1 MKNKYLFLFL
11 ISNFLIILDQYTKF
25 WITTH
30 IPKGYS
36 MEVIRNFFSLTHI
49 RNPGVAFGL
58 FAENDS
64 GLKTVVFIIFSSIAI
79 VAILVFF
86 HQAPRHRKI
95 VHMGLILVFS
105 GAIGNL
111 IDRILYHEVIDFLDF
126 FYNGYHWPAFNVADS
141 CITIGVVF
149 MFIDLFQRDRASPS
163 GEVSPTDPKLEV

>member
-1 MKNKYLFLFL
+1 
-11 ISNFLIILDQYTKF
+11 
-25 WITTH
+25 
-30 IPKGYS
+30 
-36 MEVIRNFFSLTHI
+36 MEVIRNFFSFTHI

-58 FAENDS
+58 FAESDS
-64 GLKTVVFIIFSSIAI
+64 EFKSLIFIGFSAIAI

-95 VHMGLILVFS
+95 VHVGLIMVFS

-126 FYNGYHWPAFNVADS
+126 FYNGYHWPAFNIADS

-149 MFIDLFQRDRASPS
+149 MFIDLFQQDRAHPS
-163 GEVSPTDPKLEV
+163 DQVSPTDSKLEI